1 MQHLVRRRGRGAL
14 TVLKHDGM
22 ADDLA
27 LHLDILPKPQ
37 RRLWDELA
45 AVPPEF
51 VLYDGTAVALH
62 LGHRKSADFDF
73 FGNRPFDPAKLTASI
88 PFMTAATITQR
99 EPNTVSGIV
108 DRGGPVRLSFF
119 GVPGLPRLAPPI
131 IAPDNGLQI
140 ASLLDLA
147 GTKANVVQLR
157 AEAKDYRDIDAILR
171 DGRIDLSTALAS
183 AQALYGPQFNPQIA
197 LKALSFFD
205 EGNLRRLLA
214 KAAREV
220 DLDRLPTIARSI
232 HPGTVSGPSW

>member
-1 MQHLVRRRGRGAL
+1 M
-14 TVLKHDGM
+14 T
-22 ADDLA
+22 DDFVP
-27 LHLDILPKPQ
+27 HLDILPKPQ

-51 VLYDGTAVALH
+51 VLYGGTAIALH
-62 LGHRKSADFDF
+62 LGHRQSLDFDF

-88 PFMTAATITQR
+88 PFMAAATITLR
-99 EPNTVSGIV
+99 EPNNLSGIV
-108 DRGGPVRLSFF
+108 DRGDPVKLSFF
-119 GVPGLPRLAPPI
+119 GVPGLPRLAPPHI
-131 IAPDNGLQI
+131 VPGNGLRI

-147 GTKANVVQLR
+147 GTKVNVVQLR

-197 LKALSFFD
+197 LKALSFFA
-205 EGNLRRLLA
+205 EGNLRRLAKATKDRLA

-220 DLDRLPTIARSI
+220 DLDRLPTIGRAA
-232 HPGTVSGPSW
+232 HPRGTSNEPSQ